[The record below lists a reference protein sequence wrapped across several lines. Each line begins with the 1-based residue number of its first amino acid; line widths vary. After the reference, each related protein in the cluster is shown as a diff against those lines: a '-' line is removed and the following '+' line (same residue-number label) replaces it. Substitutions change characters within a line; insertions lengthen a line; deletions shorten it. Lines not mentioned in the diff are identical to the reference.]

1 MALLDIPPRRGDK
14 GGDTVELSSLVLSIS
29 IVELFIFGV
38 MLGYAAG
45 DRQKPNEPKPK
56 RWEDKLQKEWMKGF
70 RAGEKATLKRVA
82 ERLKYEEIIR
92 MPINRGEEDG

>member
-1 MALLDIPPRRGDK
+1 MD
-14 GGDTVELSSLVLSIS
+14 VSSLALSIS
-29 IVELFIFGV
+29 LVELFVFGI

-56 RWEDKLQKEWMKGF
+56 RWEDKLHKEWMKGF
-70 RAGEKATLKRVA
+70 RAGENAMLKRVA

-92 MPINRGEEDG
+92 IPINGGEDDG